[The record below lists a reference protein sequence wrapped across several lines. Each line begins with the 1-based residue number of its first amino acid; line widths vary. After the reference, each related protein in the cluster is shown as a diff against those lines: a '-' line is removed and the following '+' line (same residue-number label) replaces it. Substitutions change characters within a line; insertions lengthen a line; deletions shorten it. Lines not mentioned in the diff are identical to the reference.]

1 MSFEEKSA
9 WIMGVLAG
17 GMYAAYL
24 TIILGRAADT
34 PLVEVPYAST
44 LLWTIGISIVA
55 AIVLHLLVA
64 MAAPRDA
71 NKKDRR
77 DREIYRFGEYAG
89 QSFVVG
95 GGLVALGLSMAEW
108 DYFWIANVIYL
119 GFVLS
124 GVVGS
129 AAKIVAY
136 RRGLPQW

>member
-9 WIMGVLAG
+9 WILGGLAVG
-17 GMYAAYL
+17 TYAAYL
-24 TIILGRAADT
+24 TIILGRVGDT

-44 LLWTIGISIVA
+44 LLWMIGISIAA
-55 AIVLHLLVA
+55 AIVLHVLVA

-77 DREIYRFGEYAG
+77 DKEIDRFGEYIG
-89 QSFVVG
+89 QSFAVAG
-95 GGLVALGLSMAEW
+95 GVAALGMSMAEL

-119 GFVLS
+119 GFVVS
-124 GVVGS
+124 AVVGS

-136 RRGLPQW
+136 RRGLPRW

>member
-1 MSFEEKSA
+1 M
-9 WIMGVLAG
+9 
-17 GMYAAYL
+17 
-24 TIILGRAADT
+24 
-34 PLVEVPYAST
+34 
-44 LLWTIGISIVA
+44 IGISIAA

-64 MAAPRDA
+64 MAAPKDA

-77 DREIYRFGEYAG
+77 DKEIYRFGEYAG
-89 QSFVVG
+89 QSFVVA
-95 GGLVALGLSMAEW
+95 GGLAALGMSMAEW